1 MKEYSHYVYADY
13 SEMEKRELEMLEL
26 TRKISKSLEDI
37 LQALISKHNHPAG
50 TG

>member
-13 SEMEKRELEMLEL
+13 SEIEKRELEMLEL

-37 LQALISKHNHPAG
+37 LLLLSANHPAG